1 MFSLKMTKND
11 IYLVVQPKKNVFF
24 FKKCTLKKCMH
35 APMSRIDLALSV
47 SAPLTFVSTLVKLK
61 IFILDFA
68 AYLLDLEREEK

>member
-1 MFSLKMTKND
+1 MLSLKMTKTD
-11 IYLVVQPKKNVFF
+11 IYLVVQPKKNVFV
-24 FKKCTLKKCMH
+24 FKKFTLKKCMH

-47 SAPLTFVSTLVKLK
+47 SAPLTFVSTLIKLK